1 MPAGRLAR
9 LGATPDF
16 HHGLLGRA
24 AKSDV
29 VQSLKSAVGAD
40 LKVPTTLRFVPF
52 VSLVFNRMPRQGVFM
67 AVGGLGFLVQ
77 LAALAA
83 LMSLADWSWLPATLV
98 SVELAVVHNF
108 FWHERWTWCNRTVAP
123 SDRAPS
129 HLALSH
135 LASSDIASSHLTL
148 SHLAPSHLASSRL
161 ALLARLARLHVAN
174 GAVSIAGNAVLMALL
189 AGLLGLPAIPANALA
204 VAAMSV
210 ANFVIADRWV
220 FGVRPGRGACL
231 PRSRGSS
238 PRRGCGRARRSAGG
252 AKPAISCS
260 LLLMAL
266 AAPTRASGAPTA
278 ETLIAWERHVAATEA
293 RLERTRAS
301 AAPGDRSKDG
311 IAASGE
317 MLHVPSATISDW
329 RGSVFIP
336 GVTLD
341 RLLDRLQHPGT
352 PPPQED
358 VVSSRVIARGPDSLS
373 VAIRLVRRA
382 IVTVR
387 YDTEHEMRFRRWTP
401 TLATARSVATRIEE
415 VDGGDHGFLWR
426 LRSYWRYEE
435 TDAGV
440 QVELE
445 SLTLSRDVPSLVRP
459 MAAPLVNRI
468 ARESVMRT
476 LEALRRCLE
485 DAG

>member
-29 VQSLKSAVGAD
+29 VQSLKSAVVAD

-129 HLALSH
+129 HLA
-135 LASSDIASSHLTL
+135 
-148 SHLAPSHLASSRL
+148 PSHLASSRL
-161 ALLARLARLHVAN
+161 ALLARLARFHVAN

-220 FGVRPGRGACL
+220 FSVRPGRGVCL